1 MISWNEHNNIYLG
14 KVNVT
19 FYMLQIN
26 HKKRIE
32 VDEIKL
38 ECFNWPE
45 MKCEN
50 IIPKSMNRN
59 TESKLKKGLGLES

>member
-14 KVNVT
+14 KINVT

-32 VDEIKL
+32 VDVIKL
-38 ECFNWPE
+38 ESFNWPE

-50 IIPKSMNRN
+50 IIPQSMNRN
-59 TESKLKKGLGLES
+59 TESRRD